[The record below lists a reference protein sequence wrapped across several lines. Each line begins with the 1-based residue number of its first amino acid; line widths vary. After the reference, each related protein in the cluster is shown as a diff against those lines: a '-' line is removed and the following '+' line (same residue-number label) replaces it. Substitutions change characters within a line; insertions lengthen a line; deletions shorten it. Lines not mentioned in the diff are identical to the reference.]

1 MDPIAIAL
9 AVTGGIWGTVSDRIS
24 TRWPAHEEPFVA
36 GREPGWRTVVCGVV
50 GAVGLGLL
58 PGRFPDAPALVAF
71 SAFVAALVLLL
82 ATDLDQRVLPD
93 VITLPMIPIAFVY
106 ALSGQNPLVG
116 GGLVPAIIA
125 AVIIPT
131 ALYVPSLLFGA
142 GAFGLGDVKLLVSV
156 GLVAGAYRALVG
168 VAFGVLVAGVVII
181 GLLAARRVTLRSYVP
196 FGPFLVVGAL
206 WSVLVR
212 LA

>member
-1 MDPIAIAL
+1 VA
-9 AVTGGIWGTVSDRIS
+9 GGVWGVVADRIS
-24 TRWPAHEEPFVA
+24 TRWPAHDEESVA
-36 GREPGWRTVVCGVV
+36 GRPVGWRTAVCGVV

-58 PGRFPDAPALVAF
+58 PGRFPEGLAVFAF
-71 SAFVAALVLLL
+71 SAFVVALVLLL

-93 VITLPMIPIAFVY
+93 LITLPMIPIALLY

-116 GGLVPAIIA
+116 GGFVAALIA

-142 GAFGLGDVKLLVSV
+142 GAFGQGDVKLLVSV
-156 GLVAGAYRALVG
+156 GFVAGAYRALVG
-168 VAFGVLVAGVVII
+168 VAFGILVAGLVILV
-181 GLLAARRVTLRSYVP
+181 LLAARRVTLRSYVP
-196 FGPFLVVGAL
+196 FGPFLVLGAL

>member
-9 AVTGGIWGTVSDRIS
+9 ALAGGVWGIVSDRIS

-36 GREPGWRTVVCGVV
+36 GRAPGWRTAVCGAV

-58 PGRFPDAPALVAF
+58 PGRFPDGLALVAF
-71 SAFVAALVLLL
+71 TAFVAALVLLL

-93 VITLPMIPIAFVY
+93 LITLPTIPIAFLY

-116 GGLVPAIIA
+116 GGIVPAVIA
-125 AVIIPT
+125 AVLIPT

-156 GLVAGAYRALVG
+156 GLVAGAYRALIG
-168 VAFGVLVAGVVII
+168 VAFGVLVAGIVIV

-196 FGPFLVVGAL
+196 FGPFLVLGAL
-206 WSVLVR
+206 WSVLVH

>member
-9 AVTGGIWGTVSDRIS
+9 AVAGAAWGVISDRIS

-36 GREPGWRTVVCGVV
+36 GRRPGWRTVVCGVV

-58 PGRFPDAPALVAF
+58 PARFTDPLALVAF
-71 SAFVAALVLLL
+71 SAFVVALVLLL

-93 VITLPMIPIAFVY
+93 VITIPMIPIVFLY

-168 VAFGVLVAGVVII
+168 VAFGVLVAGIVIV

-196 FGPFLVVGAL
+196 FGPFLVLGAL

-212 LA
+212 LG

>member
-1 MDPIAIAL
+1 MDPLAIGLAL
-9 AVTGGIWGTVSDRIS
+9 AGGVWGVAADRIA

-36 GREPGWRTVVCGVV
+36 GRRADWRTVVCGAV

-58 PGRFPDAPALVAF
+58 PERFPVGLALVAF
-71 SAFVAALVLLL
+71 SAFVVALVLLL
-82 ATDLDQRVLPD
+82 ATDLDQRLLPD
-93 VITLPMIPIAFVY
+93 LITLPMIPIAFAY

-116 GGLVPAIIA
+116 GGLVPAIVA

-168 VAFGVLVAGVVII
+168 VAFGVLVAGIVIL

-196 FGPFLVVGAL
+196 FGPFLVLGAL

-212 LA
+212 LG

>member
-9 AVTGGIWGTVSDRIS
+9 AVAGGVWGVVSDRIS

-36 GREPGWRTVVCGVV
+36 GRPPGWRTVACGAV

-58 PGRFPDAPALVAF
+58 PGRFPGGLALGAF
-71 SAFVAALVLLL
+71 SVFVVVLILLL

-93 VITLPMIPIAFVY
+93 LITLPMIPVAFLY
-106 ALSGQNPLVG
+106 SLSGQNPLVG
-116 GGLVPAIIA
+116 GGLVPAVIA
-125 AVIIPT
+125 AVLIPT

-168 VAFGVLVAGVVII
+168 VAFGVLVAGIVIL
-181 GLLAARRVTLRSYVP
+181 GLLVARRVTLRSYVP
-196 FGPFLVVGAL
+196 FGPFLVLGAL

-212 LA
+212 LG

>member
-1 MDPIAIAL
+1 LDPLAVAL
-9 AVTGGIWGTVSDRIS
+9 AVAGGVWGVVADRIS
-24 TRWPAHEEPFVA
+24 TRWPAHDEESTA
-36 GREPGWRTVVCGVV
+36 GRPVGWQTAVCGVV

-58 PGRFPDAPALVAF
+58 PGRFPDALALAAF
-71 SAFVAALVLLL
+71 SAFVVALVLLL

-93 VITLPMIPIAFVY
+93 LITLPMIPITLLY
-106 ALSGQNPLVG
+106 ALSGLNPLVG
-116 GGLVPAIIA
+116 GGFVPALIA

-156 GLVAGAYRALVG
+156 GFVAGAYRALVG
-168 VAFGVLVAGVVII
+168 VAFGILVAGLVILV
-181 GLLAARRVTLRSYVP
+181 LLAARRVTLRSYVP
-196 FGPFLVVGAL
+196 FGPFLVLGAL

>member
-1 MDPIAIAL
+1 MGPFAIVL
-9 AVTGGIWGTVSDRIS
+9 AVAGGVWGVVADRIA
-24 TRWPAHEEPFVA
+24 TRWPAREEPSVA
-36 GREPGWRTVVCGVV
+36 GRPVGWRTVVCGVF

-58 PGRFPDAPALVAF
+58 PDRFPDGLALGAFTAFVVALVM
-71 SAFVAALVLLL
+71 LL
-82 ATDLDQRVLPD
+82 ATDLDQKVMPD
-93 VITLPMIPIAFVY
+93 LITLPMIPFAFVY

-116 GGLVPAIIA
+116 GGLVPAIVA

-131 ALYVPSLLFGA
+131 ALYVPSLFFGE

-168 VAFGVLVAGVVII
+168 VAFGVVVAGLVIL

-196 FGPFLVVGAL
+196 FGPFLVLGAL

-212 LA
+212 LG

>member
-1 MDPIAIAL
+1 VDPLAIAL
-9 AVTGGIWGTVSDRIS
+9 AVAGGVWGVVADRIA

-36 GREPGWRTVVCGVV
+36 GRRVDWRTVVCGAV
-50 GAVGLGLL
+50 GAVGLGLM
-58 PGRFPDAPALVAF
+58 PDRFLDGLSLGIF
-71 SAFVAALVLLL
+71 SAFVVALVLLL
-82 ATDLDQRVLPD
+82 ATDLDQRLLPD
-93 VITLPMIPIAFVY
+93 LITLPMIPIAFLY

-116 GGLVPAIIA
+116 GGIVPAILA
-125 AVIIPT
+125 AAIIPT

-156 GLVAGAYRALVG
+156 GLIAGAYRALVG
-168 VAFGVLVAGVVII
+168 VAFGVLVAGIVIL

-196 FGPFLVVGAL
+196 FGPFLVLGAL

-212 LA
+212 FG

>member
-9 AVTGGIWGTVSDRIS
+9 AVTGGVWGMVSDRIS

-36 GREPGWRTVVCGVV
+36 GRKPGWRTVVCGVV

-58 PGRFPDAPALVAF
+58 PGRFSDAPALVAF

-82 ATDLDQRVLPD
+82 ATDLDQRLLPD